1 MIHAIRSWT
10 AVLVAAGLS
19 ACTVTE
25 PVVAPK
31 PATSATPALT
41 PSRMPLLTDLGVAW
55 DQVAHRADKRW
66 ICRATPSGT
75 VVMTSLCE
83 GRPKEDTRWPGLAVP
98 DNWDGVVH
106 MD

>member
-1 MIHAIRSWT
+1 MNHVIRSWT

-19 ACTVTE
+19 ACAAPE
-25 PVVAPK
+25 PAAPVLAQ
-31 PATSATPALT
+31 P
-41 PSRMPLLTDLGVAW
+41 RMPLLTDLGVAW

-83 GRPKEDTRWPGLAVP
+83 GRPKEDTRWPGLAAP

-106 MD
+106 AD